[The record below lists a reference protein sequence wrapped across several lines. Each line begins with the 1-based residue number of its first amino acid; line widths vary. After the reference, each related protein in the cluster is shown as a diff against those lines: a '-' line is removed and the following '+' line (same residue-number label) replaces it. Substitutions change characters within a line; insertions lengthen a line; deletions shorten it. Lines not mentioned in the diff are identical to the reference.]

1 MEPTLLLS
9 AKIAFV
15 LFALITTLGLVGEIL
30 IAVWL
35 VLRVRLFR
43 SIIFTVYATC
53 CQDCTEAFVWALL
66 LMLFVLWMVRCF
78 EAFDGVDSRYDLYL
92 LDRDGPDLEAR

>member
-1 MEPTLLLS
+1 MQTIIITVLVIFAVVTMLS
-9 AKIAFV
+9 LAI
-15 LFALITTLGLVGEIL
+15 EIL
-30 IAVWL
+30 IVVWL
-35 VLRVRLFR
+35 ILRIKLLRR
-43 SIIFTVYATC
+43 IIFTVYAIC

-66 LMLFVLWMVRCF
+66 LTLFVLWMVRCF